1 MNPIKRPRARSRS
14 KQLLVV
20 LSSLVLSV
28 GGAGPAVHASV
39 RPTAAAAQVASMQ
52 DVVPVPVKVEPATG
66 ADHTITSDTAIY
78 TQTGS
83 AGVGDYLAALLRR
96 STGYP
101 LPVKTAP
108 GTPAD
113 GISLL
118 LTGAD
123 PSVGDQGYQ
132 LDVTT
137 AAVVVR
143 ANKPAGLFAGVQT
156 LRQLLPAAV
165 ESTSTQPGPW
175 VIPGGRIVDY
185 PRFAYRGSHL
195 DVARHFF
202 TVDEVKRYVD
212 EISLYKV
219 NYLHLHL
226 TDDQGWRIQI
236 NSWPRLATY
245 GGELEV
251 GGTPGGYYTQDQY
264 RDIVA
269 YAQSRGITV
278 VPEID
283 MPGHTNAALASY
295 AELNCNN
302 TAPPRRT
309 DIEVGYSSLCISKDV
324 TYKFVA
330 DVIREVAALTPGPYL
345 HIGGDEASA
354 TPQQDYITFLNK
366 VLPLVQQQG
375 KIAMGWHDIVN
386 ATPPTSAV
394 PQYWG
399 TETSHGGVQAAAK
412 RGNKILMSPANK
424 SYLDMKYNSS
434 TRLGLSWAGFI
445 EVQTAYE
452 WNPGS
457 HLSGVTESQVF
468 GVEAPLWSET
478 LLNIDD
484 IEFMAFPRLPAIA
497 ELGWSPQS
505 THNWNAFR
513 QRLAAQG
520 PRWQVM
526 GVDFYRSSQVPW
538 KTDNPGPPGK
548 CSESAWDPSAT
559 YTGGQKVSYNDH
571 TWTAR
576 WWTHGDTPGNNS
588 QDVWTDN
595 GPC

>member
-1 MNPIKRPRARSRS
+1 MNPSRPPRAGSRS
-14 KQLLVV
+14 KQLVAI

-28 GGAGPAVHASV
+28 AGTGPAVRADAGPASD
-39 RPTAAAAQVASMQ
+39 TAKVASMQ
-52 DVVPVPVKVEPATG
+52 DIVPVPVTAEPAAG
-66 ADHTITSDTAIY
+66 ADHTITNDTAIY
-78 TQTGS
+78 VQTGS

-101 LPVKTAP
+101 LPVKSATA
-108 GTPAD
+108 TPTD

-123 PSVGDQGYQ
+123 PTVGNQGYQ
-132 LDVTT
+132 LNVTPT
-137 AAVVVR
+137 TVVIR
-143 ANKPAGLFAGVQT
+143 ANQPAGLFAGVQT

-165 ESTSTQPGPW
+165 ESTTTQPGPW
-175 VIPGGRIVDY
+175 QIPGGRVVDH
-185 PRFAYRGSHL
+185 PRFAYRGAHL

-202 TVDEVKRYVD
+202 TVDEVKRYID
-212 EISLYKV
+212 EIALYKI

-264 RDIVA
+264 KDIVA
-269 YAQSRGITV
+269 YAQSRHITL

-302 TAPPRRT
+302 VAPPRRT
-309 DIEVGYSSLCISKDV
+309 DIQVGYSSLCISKDI

-345 HIGGDEASA
+345 HIGGDEANS
-354 TPQQDYITFLNK
+354 TSQQDYNTFLNK

-375 KIAMGWHDIVN
+375 KIAMGWHDIVD

-394 PQYWG
+394 PQYWQTG
-399 TETSHGGVQAAAK
+399 TSHAGVQAAAR

-434 TRLGLSWAGFI
+434 TRLGLSWAGYI

-452 WNPGS
+452 WNPGA
-457 HLSGVTESQVF
+457 HMTGVTESQVF

-478 LLNIDD
+478 LLNIAD

-497 ELGWSPQS
+497 ELAWSPQS

-513 QRLAAQG
+513 QRLGAQG

-526 GVDFYRSSQVPW
+526 GINFYRSSQVPW
-538 KTDNPGPPGK
+538 RTDNNNPGK
-548 CSESAWDPSAT
+548 CTEPEWDSSTA
-559 YTGGQKVSYNDH
+559 YVGGDKVSYNDH

-576 WWTHGDTPGNNS
+576 WWTRGDAPGNNS
-588 QDVWTDN
+588 QNVWTDN

>member
-1 MNPIKRPRARSRS
+1 MYSTRLPRARSRS
-14 KQLLVV
+14 KQFLVV

-39 RPTAAAAQVASMQ
+39 RPAAAAVQVASMQ
-52 DVVPVPVKVEPATG
+52 DVVPAPVKAEPATG

-78 TQTGS
+78 TQAGS

-101 LPVKTAP
+101 LPVKTASA
-108 GTPAD
+108 TPTD

-123 PSVGDQGYQ
+123 PTVGDQGYQ

-137 AAVVVR
+137 SAVVIR

-165 ESTSTQPGPW
+165 ESTGTQPGPW

-185 PRFAYRGSHL
+185 PRFAYRGAHL

-330 DVIREVAALTPGPYL
+330 DVVREVAALTPGPYL

-354 TPQQDYITFLNK
+354 TPQQDYVTFLNK

-375 KIAMGWHDIVN
+375 KIAVGWHDIVN

-452 WNPGS
+452 WNPGAY
-457 HLSGVTESQVF
+457 LSGVTESQVF

-538 KTDNPGPPGK
+538 KTDNPSPGK
-548 CSESAWDPSAT
+548 CTESAWESSAT